1 MPTVKRRKLSPAPQP
16 TASNEEPEV
25 PRVSN
30 PPSPVP
36 SVDPVKPTADSP
48 PEDPAS
54 ARLAR
59 FTVLKSRAAS
69 AQKSNLAATRHEAS
83 RLSTSAADLP
93 AIQRRHALASHNLLK
108 ASTDDFERK
117 RAWDWTI
124 EESERWDERVREKG
138 ENREQVAFQDYGKE
152 AAKVYERQVKGMK
165 VDLEG
170 YQRDKIRRIEAAA
183 ASGVLEIVETE
194 DGELVAVDKDG
205 EFLSTNSIG
214 EEMGYGVKGHKRPE
228 KEAIDRL
235 VRDLRKAEEVA
246 RAKRRAR
253 GQERED
259 GDVTY
264 INEKNKQFNMKLARF
279 FNKYTSEIRESFE
292 RGTMI

>member
-1 MPTVKRRKLSPAPQP
+1 M
-16 TASNEEPEV
+16 
-25 PRVSN
+25 
-30 PPSPVP
+30 
-36 SVDPVKPTADSP
+36 
-48 PEDPAS
+48 
-54 ARLAR
+54 
-59 FTVLKSRAAS
+59 
-69 AQKSNLAATRHEAS
+69 
-83 RLSTSAADLP
+83 
-93 AIQRRHALASHNLLK
+93 
-108 ASTDDFERK
+108 
-117 RAWDWTI
+117 
-124 EESERWDERVREKG
+124 REKG

-214 EEMGYGVKGHKRPE
+214 EEMGYGVKGQKRPE